1 MAARSP
7 YLIDVGNN
15 KVVLLQVVK
24 TSISNVA
31 DDLGMTELPATGELP
46 AGKTQV
52 GQGRRAA
59 MENGCF
65 PIILVY
71 QISSTKQQRAKV
83 LCSPSKSDTIFVD
96 GRSATYRGKNI
107 IRVEIPK
114 RRILAF

>member
-1 MAARSP
+1 MPARSP

-15 KVVLLQVVK
+15 KVVLLQVVA

-31 DDLGMTELPATGELP
+31 DDLGMTQLPATGELP